1 MNNIIKFYNNYF
13 FYISFFII
21 DKGLL
26 LTLKNIGQEKTRYFI
41 FKSEK
46 KKFF

>member
-13 FYISFFII
+13 NISFFII

-46 KKFF
+46 KKYF

>member
-13 FYISFFII
+13 NISFFII
-21 DKGLL
+21 YKGLL